1 MAGKKDTNGRPQI
14 TNVSPEA
21 AIPGGELQIRGAGLA
36 RADRPHVRIG
46 DVDAPIVIGSDSYV
60 IVRVPEGASAGEL
73 IVEAGKQSSRVWN
86 CGIGVQIADNL
97 YPVSNP
103 AVDRFGNIYVTFSGS
118 RGQKTPVSVYKID
131 LNYNNK
137 PFVTDIMNATGLAFD
152 NAGTLYI
159 SSRHDGVV
167 YQVTPAG
174 SASVYVEGMGVA
186 TGLAFDPEEN
196 LYVGDRSGTI
206 FKISRSRQIYVF
218 ATLEPSIAAYHM
230 AFGND
235 GYLYVSGPTTSS
247 YDSVHRISTHGEV
260 ETYYR
265 GLGRPQGVA
274 FDAEGRLYVAGSLG
288 GRRGLVRFDEN
299 AKPELFLSG
308 PGIVGL
314 AFTPSRALLVTTNNA
329 LFRIDV
335 GISGRPL
342 P

>member
-103 AVDRFGNIYVTFSGS
+103 AVDRFGNIYATFSGS

-131 LNYNNK
+131 LNYNSK

-159 SSRHDGVV
+159 SSRHDGIV

-235 GYLYVSGPTTSS
+235 GYLYVAGPTTSS

-288 GRRGLVRFDEN
+288 GRRGVVRFDEN